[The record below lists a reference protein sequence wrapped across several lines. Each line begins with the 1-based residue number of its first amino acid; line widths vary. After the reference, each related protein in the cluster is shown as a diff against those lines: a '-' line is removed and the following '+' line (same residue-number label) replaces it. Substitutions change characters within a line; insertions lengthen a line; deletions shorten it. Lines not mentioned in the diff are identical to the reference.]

1 MFIVGLKVNSFSQLP
16 FLIFFYLSAFKKE
29 VMPRKIAAFGELLWD
44 LLPNGKVL
52 GGAPTNFIYRIN
64 SFGDTG
70 TLLSKVGNDKAG
82 KEAREALKR
91 LGVSDE
97 NIQTDYQFPTGS
109 VKVKIDDN
117 GNPDFNIITDVA
129 YDHIEI
135 NTEMIEAFSEADC
148 VCFGTLV
155 QRYGISKNTLRE
167 LIHES
172 PNVVKFLDINL
183 RKKCYTAT
191 TVEDSLTMANILKT
205 NDEELLITKDLL
217 NLTKE
222 NLKDLALEVIEKYKL
237 DILLCTLGSKGAFCL
252 TNEEVF
258 YYDPGYQISL
268 GDTVGSGDAFSAGF
282 IHYYMNGHPIEEALQ
297 FGNAAGA
304 MVATTTG
311 ATSLMSKEE
320 ILNFMTIPHN
330 RNAVRFHQ

>member
-1 MFIVGLKVNSFSQLP
+1 
-16 FLIFFYLSAFKKE
+16 
-29 VMPRKIAAFGELLWD
+29 MPKKIAAFGELLWD

-52 GGAPTNFIYRIN
+52 GGAPANFIYRIN
-64 SFGDTG
+64 SFGDHG

-82 KEAREALKR
+82 KEAREALIR

-97 NIQTDYQFPTGS
+97 NIQTDYEFPTGS
-109 VKVKIDDN
+109 VKVKFDPH
-117 GNPDFNIITDVA
+117 GVPDFDIITEVA

-135 NTEMIEAFSEADC
+135 NTEMIDAFSQADC

-172 PNVVKFLDINL
+172 PDVVKFLDINL
-183 RKKCYTAT
+183 RKKCYTAAS
-191 TVEDSLTMANILKT
+191 VEDSLRMTNILKT
-205 NDEELLITKDLL
+205 NDEELFITKELLDL
-217 NLTKE
+217 KHE
-222 NLKDLALEVIEKYKL
+222 NLKDLAQEVLEKYNL
-237 DILLCTLGSKGAFCL
+237 DIILCTLGPNGAFCL
-252 TNEEVF
+252 TSDDVF
-258 YYDPGYQISL
+258 HYDPGYQISL

-282 IHYYMNGHPIEEALQ
+282 VHYYMNDYPIDEALS

-311 ATSLMSKEE
+311 ATAPISKEE
-320 ILNFMTIPHN
+320 ILNFMIIPHN
-330 RNAVRFHQ
+330 RNSVRFHQ

>member
-1 MFIVGLKVNSFSQLP
+1 
-16 FLIFFYLSAFKKE
+16 
-29 VMPRKIAAFGELLWD
+29 MPKKIAAFGELLWD

-52 GGAPTNFIYRIN
+52 GGAPANFIYRIN
-64 SFGDTG
+64 SFGDRG
-70 TLLSKVGNDKAG
+70 TLLSKVGNDKSG
-82 KEAREALKR
+82 REAREALRR

-97 NIQTDYQFPTGS
+97 NIQTDYEFPTGS
-109 VKVKIDDN
+109 VKIKIDES
-117 GNPDFNIITDVA
+117 GNPDFNIITEVA

-135 NTEMIEAFSEADC
+135 NTEMIDAFSEADC

-167 LIHES
+167 LVHES

-191 TVEDSLTMANILKT
+191 TVEDSLRMTNILKT
-205 NDEELLITKDLL
+205 NDEELLITKQLL
-217 NLTKE
+217 GLENE
-222 NLKDLALEVIEKYKL
+222 NLVDLSRETIEKYDL
-237 DILLCTLGSKGAFCL
+237 DIILCTLGSNGAFCL
-252 TNEEVF
+252 TKDEVF
-258 YYDPGYQISL
+258 CYDPGYQIIL

-282 IHYYMNGHPIEEALQ
+282 VHYHMNGHPIEEALR

-311 ATSLMSKEE
+311 ATSPMSKKE
-320 ILNFMTIPHN
+320 ILNFMALPHQ
-330 RNAVRFHQ
+330 RNSVKF

>member
-1 MFIVGLKVNSFSQLP
+1 
-16 FLIFFYLSAFKKE
+16 
-29 VMPRKIAAFGELLWD
+29 MPKKIAAFGELLWD

-52 GGAPTNFIYRIN
+52 GGAPANFIYRIN
-64 SFGDTG
+64 SFGDHG

-82 KEAREALKR
+82 KEAREALLN
-91 LGVSDE
+91 LGVSDD
-97 NIQTDYQFPTGS
+97 NIQTDYEFPTGS
-109 VKVKIDDN
+109 VIVKIDDH
-117 GNPDFNIITDVA
+117 GNADYNILTDVA

-135 NTEMIEAFSEADC
+135 NAEMMDAFSQADC

-172 PNVVKFLDINL
+172 PDVVKFLDINL
-183 RKKCYTAT
+183 RKKCYTAASI
-191 TVEDSLTMANILKT
+191 EESLRMTNILKT
-205 NDEELLITKDLL
+205 NDEELLITKELL
-217 NLTKE
+217 NLKHE
-222 NLKDLALEVIEKYKL
+222 NLKELAQETIEKYKL
-237 DILLCTLGSKGAFCL
+237 EILLCTLGSNGAFCL
-252 TNEEVF
+252 TNEDVF

-282 IHYYMNGHPIEEALQ
+282 VHYYMDGYPIDEALR

-311 ATSLMSKEE
+311 ATSMISKDE
-320 ILNFMTIPHN
+320 ILNFMAVPHK
-330 RNAVRFHQ
+330 RNMIEISH

>member
-1 MFIVGLKVNSFSQLP
+1 
-16 FLIFFYLSAFKKE
+16 
-29 VMPRKIAAFGELLWD
+29 MPKKIAAFGELLWD

-52 GGAPTNFIYRIN
+52 GGAPANFIYRIN
-64 SFGDTG
+64 SFGDNG
-70 TLLSKVGNDKAG
+70 TLLSKVGDDKAG
-82 KEAREALKR
+82 REARLALR
-91 LGVSDE
+91 NLGVSDE
-97 NIQTDYQFPTGS
+97 NIQTDHEFPTGS
-109 VKVKIDDN
+109 VKIKIDAD

-135 NTEMIEAFSEADC
+135 NTEMIDAFSEADC

-183 RKKCYTAT
+183 RKKCYTAASI
-191 TVEDSLTMANILKT
+191 EDSLIMANILKT
-205 NDEELLITKDLL
+205 NDEELFITKELL
-217 NLTKE
+217 GLEGKTLKE
-222 NLKDLALEVIEKYKL
+222 LALEVIEKYKL
-237 DILLCTLGSKGAFCL
+237 DIILCTLGSNGAFCL

-258 YYDPGYQISL
+258 YYDSGYQISL

-282 IHYYMNGHPIEEALQ
+282 VHYYMNGYAIDDALR

-311 ATSLMSKEE
+311 ATSPIRKQE
-320 ILNFMTIPHN
+320 ILDFMIIPHN
-330 RNAVRFHQ
+330 RNSVRFHQ

>member
-1 MFIVGLKVNSFSQLP
+1 M
-16 FLIFFYLSAFKKE
+16 
-29 VMPRKIAAFGELLWD
+29 KIAAFGELLWD

-52 GGAPTNFIYRIN
+52 GGAPANFIYRIN
-64 SFGDTG
+64 SFGDEG

-82 KEAREALKR
+82 REAREALKR

-97 NIQTDYQFPTGS
+97 NIQTDYEFPTGS
-109 VKVKIDDN
+109 VRVKIDEK

-135 NTEMIEAFSEADC
+135 NAEMMDAFSQADC

-172 PNVVKFLDINL
+172 SDVVKFLDINL
-183 RKKCYTAT
+183 RRNCYTAT
-191 TVEDSLTMANILKT
+191 TIEDSLRMTNILKT
-205 NDEELLITKDLL
+205 NDDELLITKELL
-217 NLTKE
+217 GLKQDS
-222 NLKDLALEVIEKYKL
+222 LKDLAQETIEKYNL
-237 DILLCTLGSKGAFCL
+237 DILLCTLGSNGAFCL
-252 TNEEVF
+252 TNEDIF
-258 YYDPGYQISL
+258 HYDPGYQISL

-282 IHYYMNGHPIEEALQ
+282 VHYYMNGYPIEEALQ

-311 ATSLMSKEE
+311 ATSPISKKE
-320 ILNFMTIPHN
+320 ILDFMVIPHN

>member
-1 MFIVGLKVNSFSQLP
+1 M
-16 FLIFFYLSAFKKE
+16 
-29 VMPRKIAAFGELLWD
+29 KIAAFGELLWD

-52 GGAPTNFIYRIN
+52 GGAPANFIYRIN
-64 SFGDTG
+64 SFGDEG

-82 KEAREALKR
+82 REAREALKR

-97 NIQTDYQFPTGS
+97 NIQTDYEFPTGS
-109 VKVKIDDN
+109 VRVKIDEK

-135 NTEMIEAFSEADC
+135 NAEMMDAFSQADC

-172 PNVVKFLDINL
+172 SDVVKFLDINL
-183 RKKCYTAT
+183 RRNCYTAT
-191 TVEDSLTMANILKT
+191 TIEDSLRMTNILKT
-205 NDEELLITKDLL
+205 NDDELLITKDLL
-217 NLTKE
+217 GLKQDS
-222 NLKDLALEVIEKYKL
+222 LKDLAQEVIEKYNL
-237 DILLCTLGSKGAFCL
+237 DILLCTLGSNGAFCL
-252 TNEEVF
+252 TSDDIF
-258 YYDPGYQISL
+258 HYDPGYQISL

-282 IHYYMNGHPIEEALQ
+282 VHYYMNGFPIEEALQ

-304 MVATTTG
+304 MIATTTG
-311 ATSLMSKEE
+311 ATAPISKEE
-320 ILNFMTIPHN
+320 ILDFMVIPHN

>member
-1 MFIVGLKVNSFSQLP
+1 
-16 FLIFFYLSAFKKE
+16 
-29 VMPRKIAAFGELLWD
+29 MPKKIAAFGELLWD

-52 GGAPTNFIYRIN
+52 GGAPANFIYRIN
-64 SFGDTG
+64 SFGDNG
-70 TLLSKVGNDKAG
+70 TLLSKVGKDKAG
-82 KEAREALKR
+82 KEAREALKN

-97 NIQTDYQFPTGS
+97 NVQTDYEFPTGS
-109 VKVKIDDN
+109 VKVKIDN
-117 GNPDFNIITDVA
+117 YGNADYNIITDVA

-135 NTEMIEAFSEADC
+135 NAEMMDAFGQADC

-172 PNVVKFLDINL
+172 SEVVKFLDINL
-183 RKKCYTAT
+183 RKKCYTAASI
-191 TVEDSLTMANILKT
+191 EDSLRMTNILKT

-217 NLTKE
+217 NLKHE
-222 NLKDLALEVIEKYKL
+222 NLKELAQETIEKYNL
-237 DILLCTLGSKGAFCL
+237 EIILCTLGANGAFCL
-252 TNEEVF
+252 TNEDVF

-282 IHYYMNGHPIEEALQ
+282 VHYYMNGYPIDEALR

-311 ATSLMSKEE
+311 ATSPIAKEE
-320 ILNFMTIPHN
+320 ILNFMIIPHN
-330 RNAVRFHQ
+330 RNSVRFHQ